1 MLPVRKEI
9 VDLVRYMPID
19 KLYLL
24 RDYAAVLAKEEE
36 PLTPEDVSAIEKGE
50 SQIARG
56 EWVSFDEVK
65 RKLGL

>member
-9 VDLVRYMPID
+9 VNLSRHMPID

-36 PLTPEDVSAIEKGE
+36 PLTQEDISALEKGE
-50 SQIARG
+50 EQIARG

-65 RKLGL
+65 RQLGL